1 MDRVGKGGTGRQG
14 RRAESLLVGRVGGTA
29 TIGSGNK
36 EGSKG
41 DVVLGDF
48 LMENKTSSGKSL
60 KLELD
65 WLLKIYQE
73 ALETGKTPV
82 LSFQFVNEIG
92 KSEKRERWCCIPEH
106 LFSDMVERLEDL
118 EK

>member
-1 MDRVGKGGTGRQG
+1 MDRVEKGGKGRQG
-14 RRAESLLVGRVGGTA
+14 RRAENLLVDRVGGKA

-60 KLELD
+60 KLDLD

-73 ALETGKTPV
+73 ALETGKTPA
-82 LSFQFVNEIG
+82 LSFQFVNELG
-92 KSEKRERWCCIPEH
+92 KSEKRERWVCIPEH
-106 LFSDMVERLEDL
+106 LFSDMVEGLEEL
-118 EK
+118 KK

>member
-1 MDRVGKGGTGRQG
+1 MDRVEKGGKGRQG
-14 RRAESLLVGRVGGTA
+14 RRAESLLVDRVGGKA

-41 DVVLGDF
+41 DVVLGNF
-48 LMENKTSSGKSL
+48 LMENKTSTGKSL

-73 ALETGKTPV
+73 ALETEKTPA
-82 LSFQFVNEIG
+82 LSFQFVNELG
-92 KSEKRERWCCIPEH
+92 KSEKRERWVCIPEAAFLELFDH
-106 LFSDMVERLEDL
+106 LIKNE
-118 EK
+118 